1 MMLDGTIRMKRVIAL
16 LPLLACATGCQV
28 VWVVPPADGRVVD
41 AGSGQPI
48 EDAVIVRT
56 HEHAS
61 VNAKSDRNGFFKFH
75 GKRTLAVPVGAL
87 VVTQVSY
94 RIEASGYQA
103 AETNWSLCL
112 AHNHALRH
120 HLGEVHLP
128 QK

>member
-1 MMLDGTIRMKRVIAL
+1 MKRVIAL
-16 LPLLACATGCQV
+16 LTILACAPGCQV
-28 VWVVPPADGRVVD
+28 VWVVPPADGRVVG
-41 AGSGQPI
+41 ARSGQPI
-48 EDAVIVRT
+48 ENAVIVRT

-61 VNAKSDRNGFFKFH
+61 ESAKSDRNGFFKFH

-94 RIEASGYQA
+94 RIEALGYQA
-103 AETNWSLCL
+103 AETNWRLCL

-128 QK
+128 QR